1 MTAGE
6 VYRRVSKQT
15 TTATRELAEVRHKTR
30 VSGDRAGSADVRGR
44 SCLL

>member
-15 TTATRELAEVRHKTR
+15 TTATRELAEVRHKLVYPVTGPIRRCTR
-30 VSGDRAGSADVRGR
+30 
-44 SCLL
+44 